1 MAQGDL
7 KEDMA
12 LGADQLRTRLR
23 ASRLYVV
30 TDDLTPLAEVPALVE
45 AAVAGGADL
54 VQLRCKREPWPGLVG
69 LAQSLRET
77 CRRGGAI
84 FLVNDHVDLALA
96 AGADGVHLGQ
106 GDTAVEEARE
116 RLGPRPL
123 IGLSTHTPE
132 QALQAQPLPLD
143 YIAAGPVRATPT
155 KPDGVAVGF
164 QQVTA
169 AAGVSRVP
177 VVAIGGLDEG
187 ASAIEAGADMVA
199 VVRAVCGAPD
209 PRLAAIRLRHEA
221 AGATSWRW
229 IRLNGEPR
237 KSPPGETVLGLLARL
252 GVEPSGVAVEVGGEI
267 VPRERLTTAVVPE
280 GAVVEVVHFVGG
292 G

>member
-1 MAQGDL
+1 MGELDT
-7 KEDMA
+7 A
-12 LGADQLRTRLR
+12 LELGSEQLRNRLR

-30 TDDLTPLAEVPALVE
+30 TDDVSPVDSLPGLVQ

-54 VQLRCKREPWPGLVG
+54 VQLRRKREPWTELVD
-69 LAQSLRET
+69 LARSLQEI
-77 CRRGGAI
+77 CRRGGAL

-96 AGADGVHLGQ
+96 ARTDGVHLGQ
-106 GDTAVEEARE
+106 GDTAVQEARE
-116 RLGPRPL
+116 RLGERPL
-123 IGLSTHTPE
+123 IGLSTHDSE
-132 QALQAQPLPLD
+132 QALQAQLLPLD

-155 KPDGVAVGF
+155 KPEGVAVGF

-169 AAGVSRVP
+169 AAQVTRVP

-187 ASAIEAGADMVA
+187 ALAIEAGADMVA
-199 VVRAVCGAPD
+199 VVRAVCAAPD
-209 PRLAAIRLRHEA
+209 PRLAAQRLRREA
-221 AGATSWRW
+221 QAATSWRW

-237 KSPPGETVLGLLARL
+237 KSPPGETVLDLLARL
-252 GVEPSGVAVEVGGEI
+252 GVGRSGVAVEVDGRI
-267 VPRERLTTAVVPE
+267 VPGEQLGTDVVRE

>member
-1 MAQGDL
+1 MGELQ
-7 KEDMA
+7 
-12 LGADQLRTRLR
+12 ADAELEPAQLRTRLR

-30 TDDLTPLAEVPALVE
+30 TDDLTPLERLEDLVR

-54 VQLRCKREPWPGLVG
+54 VQLRRKREPWTELVE
-69 LAQSLRET
+69 LARSLRVI
-77 CRRGGAI
+77 CRQGGAL
-84 FLVNDHVDLALA
+84 FMVNDHIDLALA
-96 AGADGVHLGQ
+96 TRADGVHLGQ
-106 GDTAVEEARE
+106 DDAPVQQARE
-116 RLGPRPL
+116 RLGERPL

-132 QALQAQPLPLD
+132 QALQAQLLPLD

-155 KPDGVAVGF
+155 KPDGGEVGL

-169 AAGVSRVP
+169 AAQVSRVP

-187 ASAIEAGADMVA
+187 ASAVEAGADMVA
-199 VVRAVCGAPD
+199 VVRAVCAAPD
-209 PRLAAIRLRHEA
+209 PRLAARRLRREA
-221 AGATSWRW
+221 ETARAWRW

-237 KSPPGETVLGLLARL
+237 KSPPGETVLDLLARL
-252 GVEPSGVAVEVGGEI
+252 GVDRSGVAVEVDGQI
-267 VPRERLTTAVVPE
+267 VPGERRASETVRE

>member
-1 MAQGDL
+1 VTVGDPG
-7 KEDMA
+7 EETA
-12 LGADQLRTRLR
+12 LGPGPLRARLR

-30 TDDLTPLAEVPALVE
+30 TDDLTPLEKVPELVRE
-45 AAVAGGADL
+45 AVAGGADL
-54 VQLRCKREPWPGLVG
+54 VQLRRKREPWAELVE
-69 LAQSLRET
+69 LARSLQEC

-96 AGADGVHLGQ
+96 AQADGVHLGQ
-106 GDTAVEEARE
+106 GDATVQEARE
-116 RLGPRPL
+116 RLGERPL

-132 QALQAQPLPLD
+132 QALKAQLLPLD

-155 KPDGVAVGF
+155 KPDSVEVGF

-169 AAGVSRVP
+169 AALVSRVP

-199 VVRAVCGAPD
+199 VVRAVCAAPA
-209 PRLAAIRLRHEA
+209 PRLAASRLRQEA

-229 IRLNGEPR
+229 IQLNGEPR
-237 KSPPGETVLGLLARL
+237 KSPPGETVLQLLARL
-252 GVEPSGVAVEVGGEI
+252 GVEPPGVAVEVDGRI
-267 VPRERLTTAVVPE
+267 VPQERLANEPVAE

>member
-1 MAQGDL
+1 MGDL
-7 KEDMA
+7 ETGGQ
-12 LGADQLRTRLR
+12 LGTEQLRIRLG

-30 TDDLTPLAEVPALVE
+30 TDDLSPLESLPALVE

-54 VQLRCKREPWPGLVG
+54 VQLRRKREPWADLVD
-69 LAQSLRET
+69 LARSLRDS

-84 FLVNDHVDLALA
+84 FVVNDHVDLALA
-96 AGADGVHLGQ
+96 ADADGVHLGQ
-106 GDTAVEEARE
+106 GDAPVREARE
-116 RLGPRPL
+116 RLGERPL

-132 QALQAQPLPLD
+132 QALRAQLLPLD

-155 KPDGVAVGF
+155 KPESVEVGF

-169 AAGVSRVP
+169 AAQVSRVP

-199 VVRAVCGAPD
+199 VVRAVCAAPD
-209 PRLAAIRLRHEA
+209 PRQAAQRLRREA
-221 AGATSWRW
+221 EAATSWRW
-229 IRLNGEPR
+229 IRLNGESR
-237 KSPPGETVLGLLARL
+237 KSPPGETLLELLARL
-252 GVEPSGVAVEVGGEI
+252 GVERSGVAVEVDGRI
-267 VPRERLTTAVVPE
+267 VPREHLATEVVCE